1 MVSYEPRPVHIRG
14 SALSGQLAIGVPVR
28 QLSGGCRC
36 RRDIQAGGVGTD
48 MSHSTPRRSRW
59 TLRHRLGLVGLVA
72 ALLVGALLAASS
84 VQVGYYAVS
93 PGPVGFVNDF
103 VTTPDPADR
112 GSSGELLFLTVQ
124 IEPVSALEY
133 LGATLNGE
141 VDLKRR
147 EQVRP
152 QGVSSEE
159 HHMLSLDQIDE
170 SKQTAVFVALSRLGR
185 DVDLTGAGALVA
197 DVAPASPAAAALVP
211 GDIIV
216 AVDGTAVEF
225 AGDVIAALAGRRP
238 GDSIVLGVDRDGQSV
253 EATVTLGASPGE
265 PTRAFLGVSL
275 ETVDLEVDI
284 PDDVAIETRNVG
296 GPSAGLMFTLGII
309 DALTADDLTRGHRIA
324 GTGTIRLDGDV
335 GPIGGVRQ
343 KVIAARDAGAGYV
356 LVPTGNL
363 ADALDAAG
371 DDIEVVAVDTVD
383 DALGFLAGLP
393 AG

>member
-36 RRDIQAGGVGTD
+36 RRDTQAGGVGTD

-59 TLRHRLGLVGLVA
+59 TLRHRLGLVGVVA
-72 ALLVGALLAASS
+72 ALLIGALVAASS

-93 PGPVGFVNDF
+93 PGPVGFVKDF

-133 LGATLNGE
+133 LRATLNGE

-197 DVAPASPAAAALVP
+197 DVAPASPAAAAALVP
-211 GDIIV
+211 GDVIV

-225 AGDVIAALAGRRP
+225 AGDVIVALAGRRP

-296 GPSAGLMFTLGII
+296 GP
-309 DALTADDLTRGHRIA
+309 
-324 GTGTIRLDGDV
+324 
-335 GPIGGVRQ
+335 
-343 KVIAARDAGAGYV
+343 
-356 LVPTGNL
+356 
-363 ADALDAAG
+363 
-371 DDIEVVAVDTVD
+371 
-383 DALGFLAGLP
+383 P
-393 AG
+393 A

>member
-1 MVSYEPRPVHIRG
+1 M
-14 SALSGQLAIGVPVR
+14 
-28 QLSGGCRC
+28 
-36 RRDIQAGGVGTD
+36 
-48 MSHSTPRRSRW
+48 
-59 TLRHRLGLVGLVA
+59 
-72 ALLVGALLAASS
+72 
-84 VQVGYYAVS
+84 
-93 PGPVGFVNDF
+93 
-103 VTTPDPADR
+103 
-112 GSSGELLFLTVQ
+112 
-124 IEPVSALEY
+124 
-133 LGATLNGE
+133 
-141 VDLKRR
+141 
-147 EQVRP
+147 
-152 QGVSSEE
+152 
-159 HHMLSLDQIDE
+159 
-170 SKQTAVFVALSRLGR
+170 
-185 DVDLTGAGALVA
+185 
-197 DVAPASPAAAALVP
+197 APASPAAAALVP

-238 GDSIVLGVDRDGQSV
+238 GDSIVLGVDRNGQLV
-253 EATVTLGASPGE
+253 EEMVTLGASPGE

-275 ETVDLEVDI
+275 ETVDLEVDT

-324 GTGTIRLDGDV
+324 GTGTIHLDGDV

>member
-1 MVSYEPRPVHIRG
+1 
-14 SALSGQLAIGVPVR
+14 
-28 QLSGGCRC
+28 
-36 RRDIQAGGVGTD
+36 

-72 ALLVGALLAASS
+72 ALLVGALVAASS
-84 VQVGYYAVS
+84 VRVGYYAVS

-103 VTTPDPADR
+103 VTTPDPVDR

-133 LGATLNGE
+133 LRAALDGE

-197 DVAPASPAAAALVP
+197 DVAPTSPAAAALVP